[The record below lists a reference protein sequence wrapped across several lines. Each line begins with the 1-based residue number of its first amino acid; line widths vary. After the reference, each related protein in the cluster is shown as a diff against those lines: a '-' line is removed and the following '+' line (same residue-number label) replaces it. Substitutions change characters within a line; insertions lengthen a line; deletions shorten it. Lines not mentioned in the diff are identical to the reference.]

1 MSLIQTV
8 DLVYIYGRNTPFQTT
23 ALEHVD
29 LQIEKGGIKA
39 IIGHTGSGK
48 STLIQHFNALL
59 TPFSGKVLVDGQD
72 INETSEIAYRT
83 RFKVGLCFQYPE
95 YQLFESTVYKD
106 IAFGPT
112 NMGLDTARIDAA
124 VRTAADFVGLSE
136 SLFAQS
142 PFDLS
147 GGQKRRVAIAGVMAM
162 DPDVLILDEPAAGL
176 DPAGRNR
183 IFEMIKNYKNRT
195 GKTIILVSHS
205 MDDVA
210 QVADEVVVVSGG
222 KIAMQGTVDEVF
234 SRSEELT
241 QMGLAVPEVTVVTDA
256 LKKAGFRLPSGI
268 YTVEAA
274 ANALVNCLKER
285 GRI

>member
-23 ALEHVD
+23 ALDHVD
-29 LQIEKGGIKA
+29 LSLEKGGIKA

-59 TPFSGKVLVDGQD
+59 TPFSGKVLVDGED
-72 INETSEIAYRT
+72 VNASKEIAYRT
-83 RFKVGLCFQYPE
+83 RFRVGLCFQYPE

-112 NMGLDTARIDAA
+112 NMGLDEKQIDMA
-124 VRTAADFVGLSE
+124 VRKAAEYVNLSE
-136 SLFAQS
+136 DLFDKS

-162 DPDVLILDEPAAGL
+162 NPDVLILDEPAAGL

-183 IFEMIKNYKNRT
+183 IFEIINAYKNKT
-195 GKTIILVSHS
+195 GKTILLVSHS

-210 QVADEVVVVSGG
+210 QIADEVIVVDHG
-222 KIAMQGTVDEVF
+222 KIAIQGNVDAVF

-241 QMGLAVPEVTVVTDA
+241 KMGLSVPEVTRVTDA
-256 LKKAGFRLPSGI
+256 LKQAGFPLPSGI
-268 YTVEAA
+268 YTVSAA
-274 ANALVNCLKER
+274 ADALYQCLK
-285 GRI
+285 GRHHS